1 MKPSYQKIR
10 GFTLIELMVTMLI
23 VGVLMAV
30 AIPSYRKSLQKSH
43 RSAAEQLMQAIAS
56 KEAEFMLDS
65 RFYSTIVGTGDGSV
79 TVNGTGDTGL
89 RLTSSSTNQTNGS
102 NPFTCAVNSGTCS
115 NAFYTLTLTPVN
127 TAGAPPTFSITA
139 TAIGQQVGDG
149 DLTLDYQGNK
159 TRKLTSSGSDQGW

>member
-1 MKPSYQKIR
+1 MNASHSIQNADVRNVSFWEKSGADDAAAILPVR
-10 GFTLIELMVTMLI
+10 GFQ
-23 VGVLMAV
+23 
-30 AIPSYRKSLQKSH
+30 PSGPQSGSAWFRDSSKSGYRSPPS
-43 RSAAEQLMQAIAS
+43 
-56 KEAEFMLDS
+56 
-65 RFYSTIVGTGDGSV
+65 
-79 TVNGTGDTGL
+79 GDTGL